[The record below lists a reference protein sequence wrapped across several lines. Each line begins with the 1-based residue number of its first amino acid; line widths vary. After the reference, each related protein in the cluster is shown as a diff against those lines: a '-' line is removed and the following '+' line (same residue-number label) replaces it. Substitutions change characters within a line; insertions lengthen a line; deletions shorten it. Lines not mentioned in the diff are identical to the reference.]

1 MNCRL
6 KRLFLILLL
15 IWPLCVQGKIF
26 VVLVGISEYGPSYE
40 NLTYCHQDAIDMYGM
55 LKAYTTPGR
64 IILLTDKQAKHDSIV
79 YYTKRLFSQAQPDDI
94 VIFFF
99 SGHGNAN
106 VFFAY
111 DKSLYFNTLQSIF
124 RQTRARRKLIFAD
137 ACFSGTL
144 RKPGNQTASAN
155 SNLGRQTASANAN
168 PGKNVLLFLSSRSD
182 QFAQENSALKN
193 GIFTYFLL
201 AGLNG
206 EADFN
211 RDGYITAKEL
221 FNFVNPKVKAQ
232 SDGTQIPVMWGK
244 FNENMVIL
252 KPK

>member
-1 MNCRL
+1 MYLL
-6 KRLFLILLL
+6 KKLFLILLW
-15 IWPLCVQGKIF
+15 ICPLCVQGKIY
-26 VVLVGISEYGPSYE
+26 VVLVGISEYGTLYE
-40 NLTYCHQDAIDMYGM
+40 NLTYCHQDAIDMYGL
-55 LKAYTTPGR
+55 LKAYTVPEN
-64 IILLTDKQAKHDSIV
+64 IILLTDKQATHDNIV
-79 YYTKRLFSQAQPDDI
+79 YYTKRLYSQAQPDDV

-111 DKSLYFNTLQSIF
+111 DKTLHFNTLQSVF
-124 RQTRARRKLIFAD
+124 RQTKAKRKLIFAD

-144 RKPGNQTASAN
+144 RQPGNQTASAN
-155 SNLGRQTASANAN
+155 SN
-168 PGKNVLLFLSSRSD
+168 PGKNVLLFLSSRSN
-182 QFAQENSALKN
+182 QFSQENSALKN

-201 AGLNG
+201 TGLKG

-211 RDGYITAKEL
+211 SDGYITAKEL

-232 SDGTQIPVMWGK
+232 SNGNQIPVMWGK

-252 KPK
+252 KSK